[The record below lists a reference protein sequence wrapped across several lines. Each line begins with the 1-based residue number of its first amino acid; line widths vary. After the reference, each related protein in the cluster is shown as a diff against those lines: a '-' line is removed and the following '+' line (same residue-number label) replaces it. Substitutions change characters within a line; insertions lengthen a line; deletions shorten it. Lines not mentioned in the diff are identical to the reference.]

1 MFNRIMVPVDLTHAD
16 RLAKALNVAGDL
28 AAHYG
33 AQLVYVGV
41 TASTPSSI
49 AHTPK
54 EYGEKLAA
62 FAKAQGLAAGVA
74 AEAHP
79 VTTHDP
85 AVDLDPALV
94 KAAEETGADLVVMAS
109 HIPGIADHFWPS
121 NGGTIASR
129 AGVSVMVVR

>member
-1 MFNRIMVPVDLTHAD
+1 MFKRIMVPVDLTHAD

-33 AQLVYVGV
+33 ARLIYVGV

-49 AHTPK
+49 AHTPH

-62 FAKAQGLAAGVA
+62 FAKAQGLAAGVE
-74 AEAHP
+74 AESHP
-79 VTTHDP
+79 VISHDP

-94 KAAEETGADLVVMAS
+94 KAVSEVDADLVVMAS
-109 HIPGIADHFWPS
+109 HIPGLADHFWPS

-129 AGVSVMVVR
+129 AAVSVMVVR

>member
-1 MFNRIMVPVDLTHAD
+1 MFTRIMVPVDLTHVD

-41 TASTPSSI
+41 TAATPSAI
-49 AHTPK
+49 AHTPE
-54 EYGEKLAA
+54 EYGERLAD
-62 FAKAQGLAAGVA
+62 FAKAQGLAAGVTA
-74 AEAHP
+74 GAHP
-79 VTTHDP
+79 VITHDP

-94 KAAEETGADLVVMAS
+94 KAVAETGADLVVMAS

-121 NGGTIASR
+121 NGGTIAAR
-129 AGVSVMVVR
+129 AKVSVMVVR